1 MIRTVT
7 RALVALALLVPAA
20 IAAQSVSSDSAVIE
34 AVNVARIWLDAQHD
48 YEQIPSI
55 SVAIV
60 HDQEL
65 VWSGSVGLASLEDRR
80 PATSSTLYSICSISK
95 LFTSIALMQLRDQ
108 GKVSLRDPVSQHLPW
123 YAVKQQYDDSSPVTL
138 EGLLTH
144 SAGLPRESDHPY
156 WSGPEFPFPTKDA
169 VIAGLA
175 NQETLYSSRTKYQ
188 YSNLGLSLAGYVV
201 EEVSGLP
208 YHE

>member
-20 IAAQSVSSDSAVIE
+20 ISAQSVSSDTAVIE

-65 VWSGSVGLASLEDRR
+65 VWSGSVGVASLEDRR
-80 PATSSTLYSICSISK
+80 LATSSTLYSTCSISK

-108 GKVSLRDPVSQHLPW
+108 GKVSLRDPVSQHLP
-123 YAVKQQYDDSSPVTL
+123 
-138 EGLLTH
+138 
-144 SAGLPRESDHPY
+144 
-156 WSGPEFPFPTKDA
+156 
-169 VIAGLA
+169 
-175 NQETLYSSRTKYQ
+175 
-188 YSNLGLSLAGYVV
+188 
-201 EEVSGLP
+201 
-208 YHE
+208 